1 MPKNLYEKY
10 EEIIDSIVDLK
21 GFTKYKGKVANELLR
36 LEIKEFLDK
45 EGYPLEVSE
54 INSYIQNSKYEYDLL
69 LVKKGATSSPNFAYN
84 PSDVVCVIECKLNG
98 LYDIQKNTDSIA
110 EAFNTVGAIN
120 HKIVFGYI
128 TFSEVVPKNY
138 FNKDGKPTIKY
149 WDATQT
155 NLAAKIHGENDYFA
169 VTLRT
174 GKTVV
179 KRTTTNDFENFLKKL
194 LYKSI

>member
-1 MPKNLYEKY
+1 MKSCL
-10 EEIIDSIVDLK
+10 
-21 GFTKYKGKVANELLR
+21 
-36 LEIKEFLDK
+36 
-45 EGYPLEVSE
+45 
-54 INSYIQNSKYEYDLL
+54 
-69 LVKKGATSSPNFAYN
+69 
-84 PSDVVCVIECKLNG
+84 
-98 LYDIQKNTDSIA
+98 
-110 EAFNTVGAIN
+110 
-120 HKIVFGYI
+120 
-128 TFSEVVPKNY
+128 KNY